1 MKRTSA
7 IIRAD
12 ERQRQVVSSLSLEL
26 VEESDLSRT
35 DVPETVALVRARR
48 TLGRMPP
55 IVLTPANS
63 SCDARLKSLMAGWSD
78 FADELRHSTEPGN
91 WAATRQRLKAGRHPR
106 KKGVSDQEPSGVT
119 YVALSNAI
127 CPS

>member
-12 ERQRQVVSSLSLEL
+12 ERQRQVVKYLSFKL
-26 VEESDLSRT
+26 VEELGPSRT
-35 DVPETVALVRARR
+35 DVPETVSPARAGR

-55 IVLTPANS
+55 IVSTPANS
-63 SCDARLKSLMAGWSD
+63 SSDAWLKSLITGWSD
-78 FADELRHSTEPGN
+78 FADELHHSTETGN
-91 WAATRQRLKAGRHPR
+91 WVARRQRLKADRHPR

-119 YVALSNAI
+119 HAALSNAI
-127 CPS
+127 YPS